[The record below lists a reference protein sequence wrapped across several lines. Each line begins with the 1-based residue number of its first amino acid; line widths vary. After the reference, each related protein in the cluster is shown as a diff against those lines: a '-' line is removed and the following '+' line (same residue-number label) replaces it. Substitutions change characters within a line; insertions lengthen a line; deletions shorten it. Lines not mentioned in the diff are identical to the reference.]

1 MTKSVAE
8 NKNNPKA
15 ETKSLKMNNLD
26 ELFLNLTENPVGFEN
41 KDMKLQLSHI
51 YQLFEE
57 EFHDTFISH
66 PVPLRHTDFYIFKEA
81 SAYKVFVT
89 PTNNFDFYLKSKGS
103 MFRFFEKTMKISGK
117 EEIGY
122 IVPLDLIWDY
132 FIGFCEVTDFG
143 DISSSFISFNTFC
156 LKIKNLVEKLYF
168 IPSIDLK
175 PNTFK
180 TGYKPLINTP
190 QVSSVYKDILDSDIK
205 DYFIDESIKVQDI
218 FENYFSYLIYKFL
231 SVKNTR
237 FKDSKTAFYYLK
249 EQDHKRYYR
258 SHDFGMNIQE
268 WLDELYI
275 GKYLIVPQIDIS
287 KVSEDK
293 YCLSVNALDTQTKEV
308 VPLIDFSEHKTIF
321 GEQKDYVEQIIE
333 KQLNYALKYFP
344 ELEKVFEPENDYK
357 LFITLNDV
365 YKIITQTNYYLQ
377 KAKIDLK
384 LPDGLDNI
392 IVPRASINAKIKAS
406 REGDLYELLNN
417 TTQQTIKLEDILE
430 FKYEIALGKEKISA
444 EEYEKLAKDAN
455 GLIQYKNM
463 YVLIDTKSSAE
474 LINKVKNDRPKEI
487 TRLELLHSSLSGQLK
502 EYDFDYDEAFANII
516 KDLNKVAE
524 INIPTSLEGTLRP
537 YQENGFRWLYTNI
550 SKGFGSCMADDMG
563 LGKTIQVIS
572 LILKLKEEKK
582 LKAPVL
588 VICPTT
594 LLGNW
599 TKEIETFAPSL
610 SHAIY
615 HGLDRKLDTS
625 KDVTITT
632 FAILRLDIEQIQK
645 EKWGMII
652 VDEAQ
657 NIKNPDTTQTQAI
670 KSLKSNIKIAMTGTP
685 VENRLTELWSIFDFI
700 NKGYLGT
707 LKEFQK
713 SYAIPIEKFKEI
725 SRADKLKLSISPFI
739 LRRVKTDKAIINDLP
754 EKIVLDDYCYLT
766 KTQAILYEKVLN
778 ELMSE
783 ISKID
788 GINRRGMI
796 FKLITAL
803 KQICNHPYHYIKKGD
818 KSKSLS
824 GKCEK
829 FISLADNILQNN
841 EKTLV
846 FTQYKEMGFI
856 LEEIIEN
863 ELNIKPLFFHGS
875 LNRAQRDNMLNEFST
890 NPDSNIM
897 ILSLKAGGTGL
908 NLTEA
913 TNVIHYDL
921 WWNPA
926 VEDQATDR
934 TYRIGQDKNVM
945 VHRLIT
951 LGTFEEKINEMINN
965 KKKLANLAVFEG
977 EKVITELTDEEIYE
991 IFSLTGG

>member
-1 MTKSVAE
+1 MDE
-8 NKNNPKA
+8 IIEKNSEP
-15 ETKSLKMNNLD
+15 KSLKMNNLD
-26 ELFLNLTENPVGFEN
+26 ELFLNLTDNPVGFEN

-66 PVPLRHTDFYIFKEA
+66 PTPLRHTEFYIFKENNEL
-81 SAYKVFVT
+81 KVFVT

-103 MFRFFEKTMKISGK
+103 MYRFFEKPKSING
-117 EEIGY
+117 EEKSGY
-122 IVPLDLIWDY
+122 IVSLELIWDY
-132 FIGFCEVTDFG
+132 FIGYSELTDFD
-143 DISSSFISFNTFC
+143 DISDSFAAFNDFC
-156 LKIKNLVEKLYF
+156 VKTKNFVEKLYF
-168 IPSIDLK
+168 IPSVELK
-175 PNTFK
+175 TSLFK
-180 TGYKPLINTP
+180 MNYKPLINTP
-190 QVSSVYKDILDSDIK
+190 EVSSAYKEIISSKIKQYLLDNISTV
-205 DYFIDESIKVQDI
+205 EV
-218 FENYFSYLIYKFL
+218 FENYFEYLIYKFL
-231 SVKNTR
+231 AVKNTR

-249 EQDHKRYYR
+249 SQDYKRYFR
-258 SHDFGMNIQE
+258 SHDLGSNIQE

-275 GKYLIVPQIDIS
+275 GKYYIVPQIDIS
-287 KVSEDK
+287 RICEDK
-293 YCLSVNALDTQTKEV
+293 FCLTINALDRKSKNTVPITQLNEMDTV
-308 VPLIDFSEHKTIF
+308 F
-321 GEQKDYVEQIIE
+321 GEPKDYVEQIIE
-333 KQLNYALKYFP
+333 KQLLYALKYFP
-344 ELEKVFEPENDYK
+344 ELEQIFEPENEYK
-357 LFITLNDV
+357 LFLNLNEV

-392 IVPRASINAKIKAS
+392 IIPRASINAKIKAA
-406 REGDLYELLNN
+406 RESDLYDVLSNSA
-417 TTQQTIKLEDILE
+417 QQSINLEDILE
-430 FKYEIALGKEKISA
+430 FKYEIALGKERISA
-444 EEYEKLAKDAN
+444 EEFEALTKDAN

-463 YVLIDTKSSAE
+463 YILVDQKASEDLIKK
-474 LINKVKNDRPKEI
+474 IKNGKPSEI
-487 TRLELLHSSLSGQLK
+487 TRMELLHSSLSGQYK
-502 EYDFDYDEAFANII
+502 DYDFDYDEAFANII
-516 KDLNKVAE
+516 KDLNKMEE
-524 INIPTSLEGTLRP
+524 ITIPDKLEGDLRP
-537 YQENGFRWLYTNI
+537 YQKNGFKWLYTNT

-563 LGKTIQVIS
+563 LGKTIQVLS

-599 TKEIETFAPSL
+599 KKEIETFAPSL
-610 SHAIY
+610 THTIY
-615 HGLDRKLDTS
+615 HGLDRKLDTTA
-625 KDVTITT
+625 DITITT
-632 FAILRLDIEQIQK
+632 FAILRLDIEEIQK

-700 NKGYLGT
+700 NKGYLGS

-713 SYAIPIEKFKEI
+713 SYAIPIEKFKET

-754 EKIVLDDYCYLT
+754 EKIVLDDFCYLT

-778 ELMSE
+778 ELMGE

-829 FISLADNILQNN
+829 FISLADNILQNG

-846 FTQYKEMGFI
+846 FTQYKEMGYI
-856 LEEIIEN
+856 LEEIIES
-863 ELNIKPLFFHGS
+863 ELNTKPLFFHGS
-875 LNRAQRDNMLNEFST
+875 LNRAQRDNMLNQFST
-890 NPDSNIM
+890 DPDSNIM

-977 EKVITELTDEEIYE
+977 EKVITELSDEEIYE
-991 IFSLTGG
+991 IFSLTAGR

>member
-1 MTKSVAE
+1 MDE
-8 NKNNPKA
+8 IIEKNSEP
-15 ETKSLKMNNLD
+15 KSLKMNNLD
-26 ELFLNLTENPVGFEN
+26 ELFLNLTDNPVGFEN

-66 PVPLRHTDFYIFKEA
+66 PTPLRHTEFYIFKENNEL
-81 SAYKVFVT
+81 KVFVT

-103 MFRFFEKTMKISGK
+103 MYRFFEKPKNING
-117 EEIGY
+117 EEKSGY
-122 IVPLDLIWDY
+122 IVSLELIWDY
-132 FIGFCEVTDFG
+132 FIGYSELTDFD
-143 DISSSFISFNTFC
+143 DISDSFAAFNDFC
-156 LKIKNLVEKLYF
+156 VKTKNFVEKLYF
-168 IPSIDLK
+168 IPSVELK
-175 PNTFK
+175 TNLFK
-180 TGYKPLINTP
+180 MNYKPLINTP
-190 QVSSVYKDILDSDIK
+190 EVSSAYKEIISSKIKQYLLDNISTV
-205 DYFIDESIKVQDI
+205 EV
-218 FENYFSYLIYKFL
+218 FENYFEYLIYKFL
-231 SVKNTR
+231 AVKNTR

-249 EQDHKRYYR
+249 SQDYKRYFR
-258 SHDFGMNIQE
+258 SHDLGSNIQE

-275 GKYLIVPQIDIS
+275 GKYYIVPQIDIS
-287 KVSEDK
+287 RICEDK
-293 YCLSVNALDTQTKEV
+293 FCLTINALDRKSKNTVPITQLNEMDTV
-308 VPLIDFSEHKTIF
+308 F
-321 GEQKDYVEQIIE
+321 GEPKDYVEQIIE
-333 KQLNYALKYFP
+333 KQLLYALKYFP
-344 ELEKVFEPENDYK
+344 ELEQIFEPENEYK
-357 LFITLNDV
+357 LFLNLNEV

-392 IVPRASINAKIKAS
+392 IIPRASINAKIKAA
-406 REGDLYELLNN
+406 RESDLYDVLSNSA
-417 TTQQTIKLEDILE
+417 QQSINLEDILE
-430 FKYEIALGKEKISA
+430 FKYEIALGKERISA
-444 EEYEKLAKDAN
+444 EEFEALTKDAN

-463 YVLIDTKSSAE
+463 YILVDQKASEE
-474 LINKVKNDRPKEI
+474 LIKKIKKGKPSEI
-487 TRLELLHSSLSGQLK
+487 TRMELLHSSLSGQYK
-502 EYDFDYDEAFANII
+502 DYDFDYDEAFANII
-516 KDLNKVAE
+516 KDLNKMEE
-524 INIPTSLEGTLRP
+524 ITIPDKLEGDLRP
-537 YQENGFRWLYTNI
+537 YQKNGFKWLYTNT
-550 SKGFGSCMADDMG
+550 SNGFGSCMADDMG
-563 LGKTIQVIS
+563 LGKTIQVLS

-599 TKEIETFAPSL
+599 KKEIETFAPSL
-610 SHAIY
+610 THTIY
-615 HGLDRKLDTS
+615 HGLDRKLDTTA
-625 KDVTITT
+625 DITITT
-632 FAILRLDIEQIQK
+632 FAILRLDIEEIQK

-700 NKGYLGT
+700 NKGYLGS

-713 SYAIPIEKFKEI
+713 SYAIPIEKFKET

-754 EKIVLDDYCYLT
+754 EKIVLDDFCYLT

-778 ELMSE
+778 ELMGE

-818 KSKSLS
+818 KSKNLS

-829 FISLADNILQNN
+829 FISLADNILQNG

-846 FTQYKEMGFI
+846 FTQYKEMGYL
-856 LEEIIEN
+856 LEEIIES
-863 ELNIKPLFFHGS
+863 ELNTKPLFFHGS
-875 LNRAQRDNMLNEFST
+875 LNRAQRDNMLNQFST
-890 NPDSNIM
+890 DPDSNIM

-977 EKVITELTDEEIYE
+977 EKVITELSDEEIYE
-991 IFSLTGG
+991 IFSLTAGR

>member
-1 MTKSVAE
+1 MDAINE
-8 NKNNPKA
+8 NNVEP
-15 ETKSLKMNNLD
+15 KSLKMNNLD
-26 ELFLNLTENPVGFEN
+26 ELFLNITDNPIGFEN
-41 KDMKLQLSHI
+41 KDMKLQLSNI

-57 EFHDTFISH
+57 EFHDTFISM
-66 PVPLRHTDFYIFKEA
+66 PTPLRNTEFYIFKDGKDF
-81 SAYKVFVT
+81 KVFVT

-103 MFRFFEKTMKISGK
+103 MYRFFEKPKTVNG
-117 EEIGY
+117 EEKIGY
-122 IVPLDLIWDY
+122 IVPLDLIWEY
-132 FIGFCEVTDFG
+132 FIGFNEVIEFEEISKSYEIFNDF
-143 DISSSFISFNTFC
+143 C
-156 LKIKNLVEKLYF
+156 AKIKNFVEKLYF
-168 IPSIDLK
+168 IPYVELK
-175 PNTFK
+175 NNLFK
-180 TGYKPLINTP
+180 MNYKPLINSP
-190 QVSSVYKDILDSDIK
+190 EVSDAYKNILNSDIK
-205 DYFIDESIKVQDI
+205 NYFLDSETKTVDI
-218 FENYFSYLIYKFL
+218 FSNYFEYLIYKFL
-231 SVKNTR
+231 AVKNTR

-249 EQDHKRYYR
+249 SQDYKRYFR
-258 SHDFGMNIQE
+258 THDLGTNIQD

-275 GKYLIVPQIDIS
+275 GKYYIVPQIDITRVCEDRFCLTINVLERRS
-287 KVSEDK
+287 KKTIPITE
-293 YCLSVNALDTQTKEV
+293 L
-308 VPLIDFSEHKTIF
+308 SEHETIF
-321 GEQKDYVEQIIE
+321 GEPRNYVEQIIE
-333 KQLNYALKYFP
+333 KQLVYALKYFP
-344 ELEKVFEPENDYK
+344 ELEDIFEPENNFK
-357 LFITLNDV
+357 LFINLNEV
-365 YKIITQTNYYLQ
+365 YRIITQTNYYLQ

-392 IVPRASINAKIKAS
+392 IVPRASINARIKAS
-406 REGDLYELLNN
+406 RESDLYELLSDVNAQSIN
-417 TTQQTIKLEDILE
+417 LEDILD
-430 FKYEIALGKEKISA
+430 FKYEIALGKERISA
-444 EEYEKLAKDAN
+444 EEFEELTKDAN

-463 YVLIDTKSSAE
+463 YILVDPQTSEE
-474 LINKVKNDRPKEI
+474 LINKVKSGNPSEI
-487 TRLELLHSSLSGQLK
+487 SKMELLHSALSGQYK
-502 EYDFDYDEAFANII
+502 DYDFDYDEAFTNII
-516 KDLNKVAE
+516 KDINKVEE
-524 INIPTSLEGTLRP
+524 ITLPEGLQGNLRP
-537 YQENGFRWLYTNI
+537 YQQNGFKWLYTNTT
-550 SKGFGSCMADDMG
+550 KGFGSCIADDMG

-572 LILKLKEEKK
+572 LLLKLKEEKK
-582 LKAPVL
+582 IKGSVL
-588 VICPTT
+588 IICPTT

-599 TKEIETFAPSL
+599 KKEIETFAPSL
-610 SHAIY
+610 THAIY
-615 HGLDRKLDTS
+615 HGLDRKLDTT
-625 KDVTITT
+625 KDITITT

-670 KSLKSNIKIAMTGTP
+670 KSLKSNIRIAMTGTP

-700 NKGYLGT
+700 NKGYLGS
-707 LKEFQK
+707 LKEFQR
-713 SYAIPIEKFKEI
+713 SYAIPIEKFKETT
-725 SRADKLKLSISPFI
+725 RADKLKLSISPFI

-754 EKIVLDDYCYLT
+754 EKVVLDEFCYLT
-766 KTQAILYEKVLN
+766 KTQAVLYEKVLN
-778 ELMSE
+778 ELMGE

-788 GINRRGMI
+788 GINRRGLI

-829 FISLADNILQNN
+829 FISLADNILQNG

-846 FTQYKEMGFI
+846 FTQYKEMGYI
-856 LEEIIEN
+856 LEEIIQQ
-863 ELNIKPLFFHGS
+863 ELNTKPLFFHGS
-875 LNRAQRDNMLNEFST
+875 LNRAQRDEMLNKFSEDS
-890 NPDSNIM
+890 DSNIM

-965 KKKLANLAVFEG
+965 KKQLANLAVFEG